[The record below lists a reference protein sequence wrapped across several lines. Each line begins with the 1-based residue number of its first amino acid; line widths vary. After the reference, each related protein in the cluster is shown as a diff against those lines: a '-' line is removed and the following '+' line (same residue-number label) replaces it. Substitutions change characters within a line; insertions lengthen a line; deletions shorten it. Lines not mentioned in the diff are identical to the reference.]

1 MHTEENKTFK
11 NLREAI
17 IHVIS
22 NMLSTFILTCC
33 FIALIQWSLW
43 QCNIRQL
50 SEYPTLPLSLALTSA
65 VFLIQMF
72 FRLVKN

>member
-1 MHTEENKTFK
+1 MDIEENKPFK

-17 IHVIS
+17 IFNVS
-22 NMLSTFILTCC
+22 KMLSTFVLTCC

-50 SEYPTLPLSLALTSA
+50 SEYPTLPLSLAITST
-65 VFLIQMF
+65 VFLIQML
-72 FRLVKN
+72 FRLVKD